1 MSLTDQIRTRPK
13 LWASAGLVTAGLA
26 AGGILGTTMSA
37 SAATSSTTSNSTS
50 TNSTSS
56 SGSTPGPPP
65 SGGPGGTYHGLPD
78 SGTVTAVGSS
88 SVTIDG
94 KVYTVTSSSDIDK
107 NGEAVLSDLKVG
119 DKVTFST
126 VSSASTPTIDKLHA
140 GSEALDRPTGPPAGT
155 PSGSS
160 GSAPSGAPSGTP
172 PNGPPSGSGSSSGS
186 SSSSSSASTAAA

>member
-1 MSLTDQIRTRPK
+1 MSLTEQIRTKPK

-37 SAATSSTTSNSTS
+37 SASTTSTSSNSTS

-56 SGSTPGPPP
+56 GGSTPGPPAA
-65 SGGPGGTYHGLPD
+65 GGPGGTYHGLPD

-94 KVYTVTSSSDIDK
+94 KVYAVTSSSDIDK
-107 NGEAVLSDLKVG
+107 NGEAVLADLKVG
-119 DKVTFST
+119 DTVTFST

-140 GSEALDRPTGPPAGT
+140 GSEALDRPTGPPAGA
-155 PSGSS
+155 PSGS
-160 GSAPSGAPSGTP
+160 GTAPTGGAM
-172 PNGPPSGSGSSSGS
+172 NGPPPGSGSSSGS
-186 SSSSSSASTAAA
+186 GSGSSSSTAAA